1 MEAVAIISVVL
12 TSLTAMAAIGA
23 GLWQQRQGFH
33 HERGVVDRGAV
44 RELLARA
51 AATLHQAE
59 YAVDEAVAA
68 LVAYG
73 AGMFDDDHPERL
85 APYTKVEAVGVEFDK
100 VLAEV
105 RILLGPD
112 HPATQSLEDADA
124 AFLDAFRAM
133 KMIRLEDPAIKGT
146 YAEREVAA
154 MVAGE
159 RDRARAGRENFKVAQ
174 EQFVRRAH
182 AAAGAA
188 LPVVEDRPP
197 GE

>member
-1 MEAVAIISVVL
+1 VEAVAIISVVL
-12 TSLTAMAAIGA
+12 TSLTAIAAIGA
-23 GLWQQRQGFH
+23 NLWQQRQGFR
-33 HERGVVDRGAV
+33 HERGVVDRTAV
-44 RELLARA
+44 RELLSRA

-59 YAVDEAVAA
+59 YAVDEAVAE

-73 AGMFDDDHPERL
+73 ASMFDDAHPERL

-124 AFLDAFRAM
+124 AFLEAFRAM

-154 MVAGE
+154 MVAIE
-159 RDRARAGRENFKVAQ
+159 RDRARTGRENFKTAQ
-174 EQFVRRAH
+174 EKFVRRAH

-188 LPVVEDRPP
+188 LPISEDQPDT
-197 GE
+197 E